1 MGFWSLLAGLWG
13 GAPYDW
19 SWPWLG
25 LACGA
30 LLVAGALRA
39 PRLSGLAALLLSGLG
54 TALFLAAHGSD
65 GARPGWHAALFA
77 AEFALAALLAAV
89 CRRRLAGRLERLR
102 ERWIRRSGLARDAR
116 TDIRTVAALLPAAR
130 ERYDPRPHCAE
141 ADSLFAGLDERGR
154 PVRLAREL
162 WRRSHVD
169 IVGMTGSGKGVLA
182 GVLLSQAVRQGEAV
196 FAVDPKRD
204 RYAPRVLAQ
213 AARAAGVDYFELD
226 LAAEAGGWNPLAG
239 KTAAEIEELFVS
251 CFGLEERGGDADFYR
266 LQDRQAA
273 RECARLAAEQ
283 GLAPAALLA
292 EFRTLPAARKAGMF
306 LAALEELAGADDP
319 AAAPAAA
326 PDLARALEAG
336 AVVYVRGALRHPRTC
351 RLQRMFVLSAI
362 QHCERRGPG
371 RGRHACLFLDEFRYL
386 VSAPVLEALAS
397 LRDKRAHLVLAHQ
410 TLHDLRRVTAELDP
424 EQVVAS
430 VAENCGLKFA
440 YRVHDPD
447 TALWLARMSGSIR
460 AADELRSLETDR
472 LLTERGRDERALRQT
487 ERHLVD
493 TNMLQSLPPRCAVLY
508 GDGLAKFAFTSP
520 VPVDG
525 AAGAAGA

>member
-1 MGFWSLLAGLWG
+1 MGFWSLPAGLWG
-13 GAPYDW
+13 GAPYAW

-25 LACGA
+25 FACGA

-39 PRLSGLAALLLSGLG
+39 PRVSGLALLLLSAL
-54 TALFLAAHGSD
+54 AAVLFLAAHAD
-65 GARPGWHAALFA
+65 GARPGWQAALFA
-77 AEFALAALLAAV
+77 AEFAAAALAAAFGH
-89 CRRRLAGRLERLR
+89 RRLAGRLERLR
-102 ERWIRRSGLARDAR
+102 ERWTRRGALGRDAR

-130 ERYDPRPHCAE
+130 ARYDPRPHLDDP
-141 ADSLFAGLDERGR
+141 DSLFAGLDERGR
-154 PVRLAREL
+154 PVRIAREL

-182 GVLLSQAVRQGEAV
+182 GVLLSQAARQGEAV

-204 RYAPRVLAQ
+204 RYAPLVLAQ
-213 AARAAGVDYFELD
+213 AARDAGVEYLELD
-226 LAAEAGGWNPLAG
+226 LAAGWNPLAG
-239 KTAAEIEELFVS
+239 KTADELEELFVS
-251 CFGLEERGGDADFYR
+251 GFGLEERGSDADFYR
-266 LQDRQAA
+266 LQDRRAA
-273 RECARLAAEQ
+273 RECARMAAEQ

-292 EFRTLPAARKAGMF
+292 EFRTLRAAREAKLF
-306 LAALEELAGADDP
+306 LAALEELAGAEAP

-326 PDLARALEAG
+326 PDLAAALEAG
-336 AVVYVRGALRHPRTC
+336 AVVYAKGALRHPRVC

-397 LRDKRAHLVLAHQ
+397 LRDRRAHLVLAHQ
-410 TLHDLRRVTAELDP
+410 TLHDLRRTTAELDP
-424 EQVVAS
+424 EQAAGS

-447 TALWLARMSGSIR
+447 TAQWLARMSGSIR
-460 AADELRSLETDR
+460 ADDELRELETDR
-472 LLTERGRDERALRQT
+472 LLTERGRGARALRQT

-493 TNMLQSLPPRCAVLY
+493 ANMLQSLPPRCAVLY

-520 VPVDG
+520 VPVAEPADG
-525 AAGAAGA
+525 E

>member
-1 MGFWSLLAGLWG
+1 MPVGFWSLPAGLWG
-13 GAPYDW
+13 GAPYVW

-30 LLVAGALRA
+30 LLTAGALRA
-39 PRLSGLAALLLSGLG
+39 PRLSGLLLLLLSGAA
-54 TALFLAAHGSD
+54 TALFL
-65 GARPGWHAALFA
+65 GARGPAWHLALFA
-77 AEFALAALLAAV
+77 AEFVLAALLAAFGS
-89 CRRRLAGRLERLR
+89 RRLAGRLERLR
-102 ERWIRRSGLARDAR
+102 ERWTRRSTLAHDAR
-116 TDIRTVAALLPAAR
+116 TDIRTVAELLPAAR

-141 ADSLFAGLDERGR
+141 PDHLFAGLDERGR

-204 RYAPRVLAQ
+204 RYAPQVLAQ
-213 AARAAGVDYFELD
+213 AARAAGVDYHEID
-226 LAAEAGGWNPLAG
+226 LAADAWNPLAG

-292 EFRTLPAARKAGMF
+292 EFRTLPAARKGGMF
-306 LAALEELAGADDP
+306 LAALEELAGA
-319 AAAPAAA
+319 AAPNAPAGGT
-326 PDLARALEAG
+326 PDLAQALEAG
-336 AVVYVRGALRHPRTC
+336 AVVYARGALRHPRTC
-351 RLQRMFVLSAI
+351 RLQRMFVLSAV
-362 QHCERRGPG
+362 QHCERRGAG
-371 RGRHACLFLDEFRYL
+371 QGRHACLFLDEFRYL

-397 LRDKRAHLVLAHQ
+397 LRDRRAHLVLAHQ

-424 EQVVAS
+424 AQVVAS

-460 AADELRSLETDR
+460 ADDEQRELETDR
-472 LLTERGRDERALRQT
+472 LLTERGRGARSLRQT

-493 TNMLQSLPPRCAVLY
+493 ENMLQSLPPRCAVLY
-508 GDGLAKFAFTSP
+508 GDGLAKFVFTSP
-520 VPVDG
+520 VPVAEREGSDRDV
-525 AAGAAGA
+525 A

>member
-1 MGFWSLLAGLWG
+1 MGFWSLPAGLWG
-13 GAPYDW
+13 GAAYAW

-25 LACGA
+25 FACGA
-30 LLVAGALRA
+30 LLTAGALRA
-39 PRLSGLAALLLSGLG
+39 PRPSGLLLLLLSGAG
-54 TALFLAAHGSD
+54 AALFLAAG
-65 GARPGWHAALFA
+65 GPGWQLALFA
-77 AEFALAALLAAV
+77 AEFAAAALLAAV
-89 CRRRLAGRLERLR
+89 AGRRLAGRLEALR
-102 ERWIRRSGLARDAR
+102 ERWTRRSGLARDAR

-141 ADSLFAGLDERGR
+141 PDRLFAGLDERGR

-204 RYAPRVLAQ
+204 RYAPWVLAR
-213 AARAAGVDYFELD
+213 AARAAGADYHEID
-226 LAAEAGGWNPLAG
+226 LAADAWNPLAG

-273 RECARLAAEQ
+273 RVCARMAAEQ
-283 GLAPAALLA
+283 ELAPAALLA
-292 EFRTLPAARKAGMF
+292 EFRALPAARKGGMF
-306 LAALEELAGADDP
+306 LAALEELAGAG
-319 AAAPAAA
+319 APAAA
-326 PDLARALEAG
+326 GAPDLAQALEAG

-397 LRDKRAHLVLAHQ
+397 LRDRRAHLVLAHQ

-424 EQVVAS
+424 AQVVAS

-460 AADELRSLETDR
+460 ADDEQRELETGR
-472 LLTERGRDERALRQT
+472 LLAERGRGGRSLRQT

-493 TNMLQSLPPRCAVLY
+493 ANMLQSLPPRCAVLY
-508 GDGLAKFAFTSP
+508 GDGLAKFVFTSP
-520 VPVDG
+520 VPVAEP
-525 AAGAAGA
+525 AAE